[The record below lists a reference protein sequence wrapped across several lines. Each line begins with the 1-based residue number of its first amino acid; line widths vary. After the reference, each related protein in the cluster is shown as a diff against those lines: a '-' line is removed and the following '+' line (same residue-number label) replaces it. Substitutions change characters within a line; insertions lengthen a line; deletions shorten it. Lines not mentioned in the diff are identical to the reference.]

1 MDCNIFSYLLIYR
14 KSLWKIRKYIAI
26 HKQSGEGDGTPLQYS
41 WLENPMGR
49 GAWWATVHGVAESD
63 MTKQQTLSTLCC
75 AEVICLFV
83 VVVVV
88 VVVLFVWLVL
98 V

>member
-1 MDCNIFSYLLIYR
+1 
-14 KSLWKIRKYIAI
+14 
-26 HKQSGEGDGTPLQYS
+26 
-41 WLENPMGR
+41 MGR

-88 VVVLFVWLVL
+88 VVVLFGWLVL